1 MPYLQ
6 LEDRQGDAM
15 KKRIFIMFLLLALAG
30 FYAMTANAKGQGGAV
45 DPTQTAQATQTEAA
59 QTCTVTTGIH
69 NGTVNLRECKGAA
82 CGAVLDILTE
92 GASLTI
98 ITAGE
103 YVNVTTE
110 SGVTGWLNS
119 KYCKGK

>member
-1 MPYLQ
+1 
-6 LEDRQGDAM
+6 M
-15 KKRIFIMFLLLALAG
+15 KKTITLLFLLAVVAG
-30 FYAMTANAKGQGGAV
+30 FYALAVNAKGQGSEPTPTAQASQTPK
-45 DPTQTAQATQTEAA
+45 PTQTAQV
-59 QTCTVTTGIH
+59 CTVTTGIN
-69 NGTVNLRECKGAA
+69 NGTVNLRACPGAA

-92 GASLTI
+92 GESLTI

-110 SGVTGWLNS
+110 SGVTGWLNK

>member
-1 MPYLQ
+1 
-6 LEDRQGDAM
+6 M
-15 KKRIFIMFLLLALAG
+15 KKAFTLLFLLAVLAG
-30 FYAMTANAKGQGGAV
+30 FYAITTNAKADGG
-45 DPTQTAQATQTEAA
+45 DHGPTPIAPRSPTATLTPAEAA
-59 QTCTVTTGIH
+59 QVCTLTTGIS
-69 NGTVNLRECKGAA
+69 NGTVNLRACPGAA

-92 GASLTI
+92 GASLAIVST
-98 ITAGE
+98 GE

>member
-1 MPYLQ
+1 M
-6 LEDRQGDAM
+6 
-15 KKRIFIMFLLLALAG
+15 AG
-30 FYAMTANAKGQGGAV
+30 FYAITTNAKADSGDYG
-45 DPTQTAQATQTEAA
+45 PTPTAPRSPTATLTATEAA
-59 QTCTVTTGIH
+59 QRCTLTTGIH
-69 NGTVNLRECKGAA
+69 NGTVNLRACPGAA

-98 ITAGE
+98 ITAGD